1 MNCDLKI
8 KITKEQHQILSEIFK
23 QNKNLF
29 IIKDNY
35 FITDI
40 KYKEF
45 IIDSINNY
53 FNKYGLQKNYEPN
66 SLVVQLENLLDLF
79 LNNLPSN

>member
-66 SLVVQLENLLDLF
+66 SLGVQLENLLDLF